1 MKCSATIL
9 TVTMLVT
16 LFAAP
21 VFAYD
26 ESRSGFGS
34 DNFTNFGAAAFG
46 EGLEIDQVARTEA
59 PNPALGE
66 TMGVET
72 IEPAVGGD
80 ADRSASNPSS
90 DATPKVEQ
98 YIFP

>member
-1 MKCSATIL
+1 MKRSATIL
-9 TVTMLVT
+9 TVTMLVM
-16 LFAAP
+16 LCAAP
-21 VFAYD
+21 AFAYD
-26 ESRSGFGS
+26 ESRSGFGG

-72 IEPAVGGD
+72 IEPAAGAD
-80 ADRSASNPSS
+80 ADKSAANPS
-90 DATPKVEQ
+90 DKAPTVEP